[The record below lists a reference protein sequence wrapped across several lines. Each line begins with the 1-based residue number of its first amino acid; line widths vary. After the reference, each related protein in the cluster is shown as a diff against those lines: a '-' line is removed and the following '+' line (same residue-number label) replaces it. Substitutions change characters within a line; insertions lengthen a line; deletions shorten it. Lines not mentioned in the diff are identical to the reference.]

1 MHNLTIDIIWH
12 LQRSIKWHPCVLFRL
27 LTSQHPLDFRT
38 VAELTAWH
46 GVKSEKLHLYPTGAR
61 AETESRT
68 RYLTRYHFILL
79 NMGSMEMF
87 CWISSGH
94 IEIISLLYRSWI
106 GKRYK
111 TQTLFVPNHTAPKNS
126 LHLTNWSLYV
136 H

>member
-46 GVKSEKLHLYPTGAR
+46 GVKSEITSISNRCPCWNRIPNPILNTL
-61 AETESRT
+61 SF
-68 RYLTRYHFILL
+68 HFIEYGINGNVLL
-79 NMGSMEMF
+79 NQF
-87 CWISSGH
+87 RTYK
-94 IEIISLLYRSWI
+94 IISLLYRSWI